1 MVLCHEK
8 GTAFVLQST
17 RPLSSMNDHEK
28 GDPYISS
35 SRHENVTS
43 NITNNKQD
51 KQERHTHRNI
61 HVS

>member
-28 GDPYISS
+28 GNPYISS
-35 SRHENVTS
+35 SRHENV
-43 NITNNKQD
+43 TNNKQD

>member
-35 SRHENVTS
+35 SRHENVTRVA
-43 NITNNKQD
+43 I
-51 KQERHTHRNI
+51 
-61 HVS
+61 